1 VRKRVC
7 AVTGSRAEYGLFHPL
22 LELIQAD
29 RSCALQVVATGMHLS
44 REHGLTC
51 REIEADGFRVSEKVD
66 IKLGDD
72 SAAGVARSLGLAVI
86 GLGRTFQ
93 RLSPDLLILVGDRF
107 ETFAAAAAGHLA
119 RIPIAH
125 FHGGELTEG
134 ALDDAFR
141 HAVTKLS
148 LLHFTAAE
156 PYRRRV
162 IQLGEAPGRVFNIGA
177 LSLDNIRG
185 LRLLDRPA
193 LERAL
198 GSRLGERSLL
208 VTFHPETLGRRPGAE
223 EFKELLRALD
233 AFPDAQVIFTSP
245 NADEGGRRIQAQ
257 ISAYVRRWPGRAARF
272 VSLGR
277 LRYLSLVRQAGAV
290 VGNSSSGIIEVPAL
304 GRPTVNVGNR
314 QGGRL
319 RPASVIDVPA
329 EADAIRRA
337 VAKALSPRFQSLC
350 RRARSPYVQG
360 GGAAAAWRILRRFLA
375 RPCGTAKA
383 FHDLKGG
390 A

>member
-1 VRKRVC
+1 MKKRVC
-7 AVTGSRAEYGLFHPL
+7 AVTGSRAEYGLFCPL
-22 LELIQAD
+22 LKLIRAD

-44 REHGLTC
+44 REHGLTY
-51 REIEADGFRVSEKVD
+51 REIEADGFRISEKVD

-86 GLGRTFQ
+86 GLGKAFR

-177 LSLDNIRG
+177 LGLDNIRG
-185 LRLLDRPA
+185 LRLLSRRE
-193 LERAL
+193 LEREL
-198 GSRLGERSLL
+198 GFGLGERCLL
-208 VTFHPETLGRRPGAE
+208 VTFHPETAGPGHEQFA
-223 EFKELLRALD
+223 ELLRGLD
-233 AFPDAQVIFTSP
+233 AFPDAKVVFTSP
-245 NADEGGRRIQAQ
+245 NADEGGRQIQAQ
-257 ISAYVRRWPGRAARF
+257 ISAYVRRWPGRAAHF

-277 LRYLSLVRQAGAV
+277 LRYLSLVRQSDAV
-290 VGNSSSGIIEVPAL
+290 VGNSSSGIIEVPSL

-329 EADAIRRA
+329 REGAIRRA
-337 VAKALSPRFQSLC
+337 VAKALSPRFQSFC
-350 RRARSPYVQG
+350 RGTRNPYAQG
-360 GGAAAAWRILRRFLA
+360 GGAAAAWRVLRRFLA
-375 RPCGTAKA
+375 GPRPAAKA
-383 FHDLKGG
+383 FHDLGSRP
-390 A
+390 